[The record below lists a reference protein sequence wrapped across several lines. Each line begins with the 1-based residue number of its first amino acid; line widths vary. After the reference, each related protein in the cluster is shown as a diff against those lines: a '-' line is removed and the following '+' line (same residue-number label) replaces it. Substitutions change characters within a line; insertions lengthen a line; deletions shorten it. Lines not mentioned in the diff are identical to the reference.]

1 MLWKIFQSSTNN
13 RISFVYL
20 FARFQLQSV
29 MCICNLCCQNPTE
42 QGVMLSLLTISFK
55 RSVGFFEY
63 WSSFFIV
70 TWSISSQGMTIRT
83 ARLPGAGNLLGRAG
97 EDLSGQDVIIFLI
110 FLLTVSYFNSSTR
123 FRVTLTVF
131 VLRFRNRNISFL
143 LHHQTDRLQCR
154 SMWLACQCS

>member
-1 MLWKIFQSSTNN
+1 MLWRIFQSSTHN
-13 RISFVYL
+13 RISFVHL

-42 QGVMLSLLTISFK
+42 QGIMLSLLTISFN
-55 RSVGFFEY
+55 RSVGFFKY
-63 WSSFFIV
+63 WSSFLIV
-70 TWSISSQGMTIRT
+70 TWSISSQGMTMT
-83 ARLPGAGNLLGRAG
+83 ARLPGAGNNLLGRAG
-97 EDLSGQDVIIFLI
+97 EDLSRQDVIIFY

-143 LHHQTDRLQCR
+143 LHHQTDRLQC
-154 SMWLACQCS
+154 S